1 VSKLGIEWDRCEKSC
16 LTRQLK
22 LNISDVDLNILK
34 VSRKNIN
41 LNKSILE
48 FLAVLEY
55 LNLRTKSQPIEWT
68 SNYFGV
74 EKHFSTHACL
84 FYKSIK
90 QNTKTEKE
98 AAKLF

>member
-1 VSKLGIEWDRCEKSC
+1 
-16 LTRQLK
+16 
-22 LNISDVDLNILK
+22 VDLNILQ

-55 LNLRTKSQPIEWT
+55 LNLRTKSQPIRWT

-74 EKHFSTHACL
+74 ERHFPTHACL
-84 FYKSIK
+84 FNKSKK

>member
-1 VSKLGIEWDRCEKSC
+1 
-16 LTRQLK
+16 
-22 LNISDVDLNILK
+22 VDLNILK